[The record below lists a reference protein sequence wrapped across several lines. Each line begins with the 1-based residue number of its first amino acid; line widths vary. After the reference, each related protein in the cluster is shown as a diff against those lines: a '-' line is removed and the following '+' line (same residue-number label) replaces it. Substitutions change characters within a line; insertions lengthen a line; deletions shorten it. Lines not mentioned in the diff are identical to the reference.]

1 VENSN
6 DVWSSSFKLCN
17 FYNREEIQKKKF
29 FVYHK
34 KKFSMIFIKPAKFNK
49 AWDIILKTP
58 LVIKNALPF
67 GLFIKTKM
75 IKDYRFSENT
85 YQSQNQ

>member
-1 VENSN
+1 
-6 DVWSSSFKLCN
+6 
-17 FYNREEIQKKKF
+17 
-29 FVYHK
+29 
-34 KKFSMIFIKPAKFNK
+34 MIFIKPAKFNK

-75 IKDYRFSENT
+75 IQDYRFSDNT
-85 YQSQNQ
+85 Y